1 MSLNYVDSVEQLI
14 SDIKKGR
21 WEVVLKAAGYIELP
35 RDVIETLYEHVF
47 LELFERGDRGACSQ
61 LLHESAPL
69 QDMKSFD
76 PLSNV
81 RFKRLESLLHRTDE
95 VSDVYRGE
103 TRDGRRKH
111 LVDEISR
118 YAQES
123 PAARLV
129 TLLSHGL
136 KWQQHVGLLPKGSC
150 RVNLMTGEVLGTA
163 LEEGFVCSPAKS
175 IHFPKGS
182 HPECSS
188 FSPDGK
194 YIVSGS
200 SDGLLEVWD
209 VLTGK
214 LATSLPY
221 QTSGDFMVHA
231 NPVLSVAFSHDGKLL
246 ASGDKNGEIKVWT
259 LESGKAL
266 KGFTSTHRDGI
277 TSLSFSSDDS
287 LLLSSSL
294 DTSARVHGIK
304 SGKLIKELGGHDSY
318 VTSAEFLSNGD
329 IATSCAD
336 GYVRIFSSDSC
347 QVLRRFA
354 PPAPS
359 HLNSDAPLSIK
370 KLIVLRGERGL
381 TEDSLL
387 VCLHSSSG
395 YRMSV
400 DGSVIQ
406 VFDSGRRGDD
416 DLVSVTVSP
425 GHSLVYFASERGRLY
440 CFRSSSG
447 DPIHVMEIGQ
457 SEISHIAHHPKQPL
471 VAASLASG
479 AIELV
484 GR

>member
-1 MSLNYVDSVEQLI
+1 M
-14 SDIKKGR
+14 
-21 WEVVLKAAGYIELP
+21 
-35 RDVIETLYEHVF
+35 IETLYEHVF
-47 LELFERGDRGACSQ
+47 LELFERGDRGTCSQ

-81 RFKRLESLLHRTDE
+81 RFIRLESLLHRTDE

-214 LATSLPY
+214 LATNLPY

-231 NPVLSVAFSHDGKLL
+231 NPVLSVAFSHDGKLV

-259 LESGKAL
+259 LETGKAL

-294 DTSARVHGIK
+294 DTSARVH
-304 SGKLIKELGGHDSY
+304 
-318 VTSAEFLSNGD
+318 
-329 IATSCAD
+329 
-336 GYVRIFSSDSC
+336 
-347 QVLRRFA
+347 
-354 PPAPS
+354 
-359 HLNSDAPLSIK
+359 
-370 KLIVLRGERGL
+370 
-381 TEDSLL
+381 
-387 VCLHSSSG
+387 
-395 YRMSV
+395 
-400 DGSVIQ
+400 
-406 VFDSGRRGDD
+406 
-416 DLVSVTVSP
+416 
-425 GHSLVYFASERGRLY
+425 
-440 CFRSSSG
+440 
-447 DPIHVMEIGQ
+447 
-457 SEISHIAHHPKQPL
+457 
-471 VAASLASG
+471 
-479 AIELV
+479 
-484 GR
+484 